1 MSIVLITG
9 CSSGIGRALAEVC
22 AAAGDRVIA
31 TMRNPSMAGDLEKI
45 DGVTILPLDVTSD
58 ESVSNCVDE
67 VLRSEGQIDVLVN
80 NAGID
85 ALGAIEDV
93 SLERIRQIMETNFF
107 GALKITRA
115 ALPTMRAR
123 KSGTIVMVTSMASVF
138 TSYGEGTYSAS
149 KRALEAAAEA
159 IQIETARWGLRV
171 QVVRPGYV
179 ATEIG
184 RKSPAAGS
192 GSPDNSPYREVIR
205 QYGQQD
211 LAGIE
216 GGEPAIDIAR
226 EIRDAYTG
234 GTDAFY
240 VPVTAMARRAIPW
253 RKQQDDRKYLED
265 VDPEFEWWVKGEEP
279 PSQA

>member
-1 MSIVLITG
+1 MSVVLITG

-22 AAAGDRVIA
+22 AEAGDRVIA
-31 TMRNPSMAGDLEKI
+31 TMRNPSMAGNLEKV

-58 ESVSNCVDE
+58 ESVSKCVDA

-85 ALGAIEDV
+85 TVGAIEDV
-93 SLERIRQIMETNFF
+93 SLEKIREIMETNFF

-115 ALPTMRAR
+115 SLPIMRAR
-123 KSGTIVMVTSMASVF
+123 KSGTIVMVTSMSSVF

-184 RKSPAAGS
+184 RKSPPAGS
-192 GSPDNSPYREVIR
+192 ASPVDSPYHEVIW
-205 QYGQQD
+205 QNGQQD

-216 GGEPAIDIAR
+216 AGEPAIDIAR

-234 GTDAFY
+234 GTDEFY
-240 VPVTAMARRAIPW
+240 VPVTEMARQAIPW
-253 RKQQDDRKYLED
+253 RKEQDDRKYLED
-265 VDPEFEWWVKGEEP
+265 VRPQFEWWVKGEEP
-279 PSQA
+279 PSQE

>member
-1 MSIVLITG
+1 MSVVLITG

-22 AAAGDRVIA
+22 AEAGDRVIA
-31 TMRNPSMAGDLEKI
+31 TMRNPSMAGNLEKV

-58 ESVSNCVDE
+58 ESVSKCVDA

-85 ALGAIEDV
+85 TVGAIEDV
-93 SLERIRQIMETNFF
+93 SLEKIREIMETNFF

-115 ALPTMRAR
+115 SLPIMRAR
-123 KSGTIVMVTSMASVF
+123 KSGTIVMVTSMSSVF
-138 TSYGEGTYSAS
+138 TSYGEGAYSAS

-184 RKSPAAGS
+184 RKSPPAGS
-192 GSPDNSPYREVIR
+192 ASPVDSPYHEVIW
-205 QYGQQD
+205 QNAQQD

-216 GGEPAIDIAR
+216 AGEPAIDIAR

-234 GTDAFY
+234 GTDEFY
-240 VPVTAMARRAIPW
+240 VPVTEIARQAMPW
-253 RKQQDDRKYLED
+253 RKEQDDRKYLED
-265 VDPEFEWWVKGEEP
+265 VGPQFEWWVKGEEP
-279 PSQA
+279 PSQE